1 MPERHPPSHPSM
13 TVRVDQPLIGVI
25 RQRNGQDVVEY
36 FTDETNGDAATDHAR
51 RQRALGLLGAWSHL
65 DDSEDVLEELD
76 RIRHQSRPTPPIELP
91 ELD

>member
-1 MPERHPPSHPSM
+1 MSELHPRPHPSM
-13 TVRVDQPLIGVI
+13 TVRADQPLIGVI

-36 FTDETNGDAATDHAR
+36 FVDEADADAASGQDR

-65 DDSEDVLEELD
+65 DHSDDFLDELD
-76 RIRHQSRPTPPIELP
+76 QIRHQSTPTPPIELP